1 METGSL
7 PPAGT
12 LVRLVNM
19 SDAGRT
25 MARLACWSKFGA
37 RGSMRACVALCEGG
51 KHVKVKPGNVQ
62 PVQVLHGHAL
72 VLVRTPTPMDLN
84 ASDHAFLLKNS
95 LGPFRMCARASSRCL
110 PR

>member
-12 LVRLVNM
+12 LVRLLNM
-19 SDAGRT
+19 SDAGAYNGKVGVLEQVWR
-25 MARLACWSKFGA
+25 A

-72 VLVRTPTPMDLN
+72 VLVRLRRPWT
-84 ASDHAFLLKNS
+84 
-95 LGPFRMCARASSRCL
+95 
-110 PR
+110 